1 MCEKKYGKE
10 GARERIV
17 ATTDRE
23 KGALKKL
30 ATDKASVDKQY
41 RWTLFSINC
50 CRFIPYRYGWYRH

>member
-30 ATDKASVDKQY
+30 STDEGYVTFVVPAEYPALFNNCLAT
-41 RWTLFSINC
+41 
-50 CRFIPYRYGWYRH
+50 P